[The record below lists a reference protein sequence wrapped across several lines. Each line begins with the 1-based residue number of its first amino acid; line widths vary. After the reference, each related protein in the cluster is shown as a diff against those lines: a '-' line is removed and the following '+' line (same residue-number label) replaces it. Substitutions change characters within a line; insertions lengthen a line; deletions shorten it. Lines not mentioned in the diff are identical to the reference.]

1 MSRFR
6 LWCDVP
12 YGLFGLGHMACIVD
26 DPPKPAAAA
35 SLLPMPRG
43 APVGIVVVSITL
55 TPVQKTSGFEKTLF
69 FVPVAVIAVQI
80 AGGQR

>member
-26 DPPKPAAAA
+26 DHPKPAAA

-43 APVGIVVVSITL
+43 APVAIVVVSITL
-55 TPVQKTSGFEKTLF
+55 TPVKKLVNKRRGLRKLSFLSQL
-69 FVPVAVIAVQI
+69 P
-80 AGGQR
+80 